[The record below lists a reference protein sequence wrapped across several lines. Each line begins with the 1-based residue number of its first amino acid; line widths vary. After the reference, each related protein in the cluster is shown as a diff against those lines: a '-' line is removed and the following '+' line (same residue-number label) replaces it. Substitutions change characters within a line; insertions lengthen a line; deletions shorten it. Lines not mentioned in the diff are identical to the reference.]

1 MKYEIRISGDGG
13 QGIILAEAAIEDGK
27 NVAQS
32 GEWDFEAV
40 LDLTPREREILLQ
53 GRLLNFIRARRGNL
67 EEP

>member
-1 MKYEIRISGDGG
+1 MRYEIRISGDGR

-27 NVAQS
+27 NVAQT

-53 GRLLNFIRARRGNL
+53 GGLLNAVRARRGNP